1 MADILLLGGSGFLSG
16 TCARCALRE
25 GHRVWTVTRGQR
37 PVPAGAMAIVADRK
51 DRAAFAA
58 AIQSANAHWDLV
70 IDCIGYSG
78 DDARQDIECFTG
90 RPGHLVFISTDSVI
104 NPFTRPWKIDETYAK
119 FHNSP
124 YALGKREAE
133 EVLLAGGNKLP
144 FTILRPCH
152 IYGPGSQLG
161 CIPQASRD
169 PQLIDRMRRE
179 DPITL
184 VGGGHFLQ
192 HPIFA
197 EDLWLMA
204 QSCLDNSA
212 TIGQI
217 YFAAGPD
224 VVECR
229 IFYQHI
235 AEILGVDLTIKEIA
249 IDQQLREHADTA
261 HFCSHR
267 VYTLDKARDHG
278 LILPTTPLREGLRI
292 HVESIIAGKT

>member
-16 TCARCALRE
+16 TCARSAIRE

-37 PVPAGAMAIVADRK
+37 PMTPGTKSIVADRK
-51 DRAAFAA
+51 DRPAFAK
-58 AIQSANAHWDLV
+58 AIQSAGAQWDLV

-78 DDARQDIECFTG
+78 DDARQDINCFTG
-90 RPGHLVFISTDSVI
+90 RAKHLVFISTDSVI
-104 NPFTRPWKIDETYAK
+104 DPFSRPWKIDETYAK

-133 EVLLAGGNKLP
+133 EVLLASSGELP
-144 FTILRPCH
+144 ITILRPCH

-169 PQLIDRMRRE
+169 PQLIDRLRRE
-179 DPITL
+179 EPITL
-184 VGGGHFLQ
+184 VGAGHFLQ
-192 HPIFA
+192 HPIYA

-229 IFYQHI
+229 VFYQYI
-235 AEILGVDLTIKEIA
+235 AEILGVDLTIREIA
-249 IDQQLREHADTA
+249 VDQQLREHPDTA

-267 VYTLDKARDHG
+267 VYTLDKARNHG
-278 LILPTTPLREGLRI
+278 LILPATPLCDGLRI
-292 HVESIIAGKT
+292 HVESMIAGKT

>member
-16 TCARCALRE
+16 TCARRAIRE

-37 PVPAGAMAIVADRK
+37 PAIPGTKSIVADRK
-51 DRAAFAA
+51 DRPAFAK
-58 AIQSANAHWDLV
+58 AIQSANMHWDLV

-78 DDARQDIECFTG
+78 DDAHQDLECFTG
-90 RPGHLVFISTDSVI
+90 RADHLVFISTDSVI
-104 NPFTRPWKIDETYAK
+104 DPFSRPWKIDETFAR

-124 YALGKREAE
+124 YAQGKREAE
-133 EVLLAGGNKLP
+133 EALLASGGKLP
-144 FTILRPCH
+144 FTVLRPCH

-179 DPITL
+179 EPITL

-192 HPIFA
+192 HPIYA

-204 QSCLDNSA
+204 QSCLGNTA
-212 TIGQI
+212 THGQI

-229 IFYQHI
+229 VFYQCI

-249 IDQQLREHADTA
+249 VDQQLREHPETA

-267 VYTLDKARDHG
+267 VYTLEKGRNHG
-278 LILPTTPLREGLRI
+278 LILPTTPLRDGLRI
-292 HVESIIAGKT
+292 HVESMIAQKT